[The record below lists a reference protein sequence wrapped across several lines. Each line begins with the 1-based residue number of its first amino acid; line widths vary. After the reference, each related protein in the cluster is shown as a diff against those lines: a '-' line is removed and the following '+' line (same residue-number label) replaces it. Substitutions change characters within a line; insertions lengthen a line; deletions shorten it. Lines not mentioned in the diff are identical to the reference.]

1 MPGVQDSTPDFAILI
16 MGVARTVSDR
26 LGMAVSGAGI
36 SDMRTP
42 FGYVIRVLGER
53 DCTLSELAHL
63 LDVTKQAA
71 IKVVDEMERRGFIER
86 VMSQEDGRSKILK
99 LTEKAEQVRHV
110 ALASSQTME
119 QELRDRLGDDAVE
132 IMRRVL
138 LEFLAANG
146 GGESDARQGRSRAN
160 W

>member
-1 MPGVQDSTPDFAILI
+1 MSGVQNASPDFAILI
-16 MGVARTVSDR
+16 MGVARAVSDQ
-26 LGMAVSGAGI
+26 LGIAVSATGI
-36 SDMRTP
+36 QDMRAP

-53 DCTLSELAHL
+53 DCTLSELAQL

-71 IKVVDEMERRGFIER
+71 IKVVDEMERRGYIER
-86 VMSQEDGRSKILK
+86 VMSQSDGRSKLLK
-99 LTEKAEQVRHV
+99 LTEKAERVRHA

-119 QELRDRLGDDAVE
+119 DDLRDRLGDDAVE

-138 LEFLAANG
+138 LGFLSANG
-146 GGESDARQGRSRAN
+146 NGETDARNGRSRAN